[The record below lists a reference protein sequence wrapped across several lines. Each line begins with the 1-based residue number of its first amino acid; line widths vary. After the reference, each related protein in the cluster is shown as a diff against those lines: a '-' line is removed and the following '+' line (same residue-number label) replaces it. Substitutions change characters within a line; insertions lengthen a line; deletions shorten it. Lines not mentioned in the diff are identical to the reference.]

1 MRGLWFQI
9 NPSCPDGQSA
19 FAREARPPAL
29 GWKKLPGDQL
39 CTKSVRRM
47 PELNAFASLGLRW
60 PTAFR
65 LGDALILNPKA
76 MMGNDL

>member
-1 MRGLWFQI
+1 MGSQLLPGR
-9 NPSCPDGQSA
+9 PD
-19 FAREARPPAL
+19 RLPWV
-29 GWKKLPGDQL
+29 WKKLPGDQL

-47 PELNAFASLGLRW
+47 PELNAFASPGLRW

-65 LGDALILNPKA
+65 LGDALVLNHKA